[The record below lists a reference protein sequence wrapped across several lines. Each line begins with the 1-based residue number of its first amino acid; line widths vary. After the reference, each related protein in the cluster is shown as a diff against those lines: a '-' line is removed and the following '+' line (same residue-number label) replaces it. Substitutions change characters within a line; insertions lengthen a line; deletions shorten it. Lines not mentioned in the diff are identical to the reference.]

1 MAPTCEQFGRA
12 IAEKIEEIESG
23 TVRPGASAVEELLV
37 RAGLGVRGRLELYDD
52 HDDGLHLLALADPDL
67 YWGVSLPEAS
77 A

>member
-1 MAPTCEQFGRA
+1 M
-12 IAEKIEEIESG
+12 
-23 TVRPGASAVEELLV
+23 RPGASAVEELLV